1 MATETARARSEG
13 TPRRYFAKYACQRL
27 WQAEFSAVRQHAQ
40 TSGEYLTGGMQR
52 RIWCEGIRTVRSK
65 TSKSRYGF
73 RMNRAFSAGVRHHTN
88 PWGVAQA

>member
-40 TSGEYLTGGMQR
+40 TSEEYLTGGMQR
-52 RIWCEGIRTVRSK
+52 RI
-65 TSKSRYGF
+65 
-73 RMNRAFSAGVRHHTN
+73 
-88 PWGVAQA
+88 